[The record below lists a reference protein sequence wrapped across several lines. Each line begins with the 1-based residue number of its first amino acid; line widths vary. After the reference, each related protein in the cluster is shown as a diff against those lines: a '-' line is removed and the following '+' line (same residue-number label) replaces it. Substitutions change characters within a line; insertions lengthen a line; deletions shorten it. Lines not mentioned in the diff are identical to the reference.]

1 MEHTPHEHEAGC
13 ACGHD
18 HHDHHDHHHHEHHEA
33 CGCGHEHHG
42 HEHGENCG
50 CHAYEGGIEG
60 LSDTETEM
68 LRVIGRYSCLP
79 VSRFALR
86 SSKDD
91 SLDMTALEPV
101 TIEREDDSIEAVQ
114 ERGHILLSLED
125 KGLITL
131 DYDIPI
137 TGYDYA
143 GYRESA
149 LFIQLEKAAR
159 EGGDKPGFLF
169 DLPVMEGGS
178 MALTEAGEK
187 LLG

>member
-1 MEHTPHEHEAGC
+1 MSSEVNKGTPAAASTARHLE
-13 ACGHD
+13 D
-18 HHDHHDHHHHEHHEA
+18 LIL
-33 CGCGHEHHG
+33 
-42 HEHGENCG
+42 
-50 CHAYEGGIEG
+50 EGSLRPGDPLLPER
-60 LSDTETEM
+60 EM
-68 LRVIGRYSCLP
+68 ALRLK
-79 VSRFALR
+79 VSRPTLR
-86 SSKDD
+86 QGIK
-91 SLDMTALEPV
+91 M
-101 TIEREDDSIEAVQ
+101 
-114 ERGHILLSLED
+114 LED

-178 MALTEAGEK
+178 MALTEAGIK